1 LADHFELSLKFYKI
15 LIISALVLA
24 FQSNAFS
31 IASDCTKTCIDLTV
45 ENGALVITGKRT
57 PVKPKYT
64 PRPIPKPVVSPTRM
78 PTPKP
83 TLSKSPARKPIQ
95 RVKSKPRI
103 TPVRKK
109 VVRKSLN
116 DQIRQLLPT
125 ASIFQQPQSGI
136 LIREPVIFWT
146 DSPQSFKKSLL
157 LLDVKIDLD
166 LRAKYLWSW
175 GDGATFE
182 TDLIG
187 APFPSFEITHTY
199 LNSGV
204 KTVGLMI
211 NWSGRYRLDGGVWLQ
226 IPGVITTNQ
235 SNQIQIMKARTVFTG

>member
-1 LADHFELSLKFYKI
+1 MIFS
-15 LIISALVLA
+15 VLA
-24 FQSNAFS
+24 LTFQSNAFS
-31 IASDCTKTCIDLTV
+31 IAADCTKTCIDLTV

-64 PRPIPKPVVSPTRM
+64 PQPVPKPVFSPTRK
-78 PTPKP
+78 PVPKP
-83 TLSKSPARKPIQ
+83 TLSKFPVRKAVQ
-95 RVKSKPRI
+95 RVEPKPRI
-103 TPVRKK
+103 APVHKK
-109 VVRKSLN
+109 VVSKSLN
-116 DQIRQLLPT
+116 DQIRQLLPV
-125 ASIFQQPQSGI
+125 ASIFLQPQSGI

-146 DSPQSFKKSLL
+146 DSPRIFKKSLL

-166 LRAKYLWSW
+166 LSAKYLWSW
-175 GDGATFE
+175 GDGSTLE

-187 APFPSFEITHTY
+187 APFPAFEITHTY

-204 KTVGLMI
+204 KNVGLMI

-235 SNQIQIMKARTVFTG
+235 SNQIQIMRARTVFTG

>member
-1 LADHFELSLKFYKI
+1 M
-15 LIISALVLA
+15 IISALVLA

-31 IASDCTKTCIDLTV
+31 IAADCTKTCIDLTV

-57 PVKPKYT
+57 PIKPKYT
-64 PRPIPKPVVSPTRM
+64 PRPIPKPVVSPTQK

-83 TLSKSPARKPIQ
+83 TLSKIPVRKAVQ
-95 RVKSKPRI
+95 RVKPKPRI
-103 TPVRKK
+103 ARVRKK

-116 DQIRQLLPT
+116 DQIRQLLPM
-125 ASIFQQPQSGI
+125 ANIYSQPQSGI

-146 DSPQSFKKSLL
+146 DSPRIFKKSLL

-166 LRAKYLWSW
+166 LSAKYLWSW
-175 GDGATFE
+175 GDGSTLE
-182 TDLIG
+182 TQLIG
-187 APFPSFEITHTY
+187 APFPAFEITHTY

-204 KTVGLMI
+204 KKVGLMI

>member
-1 LADHFELSLKFYKI
+1 M
-15 LIISALVLA
+15 IISSLVLT

-31 IASDCTKTCIDLTV
+31 IAADCTKTCIDLTV

-64 PRPIPKPVVSPTRM
+64 PRPVPKPVVSPTQK
-78 PTPKP
+78 PVPKP
-83 TLSKSPARKPIQ
+83 TLSKIPVRKAVQ
-95 RVKSKPRI
+95 RVKPKPRI
-103 TPVRKK
+103 VPIHKK

-116 DQIRQLLPT
+116 DQIRQLLPV
-125 ASIFQQPQSGI
+125 ASIFLQPQSGI

-146 DSPQSFKKSLL
+146 DSPRIFKKSLL

-166 LRAKYLWSW
+166 LGAKYFWSW
-175 GDGATFE
+175 GDGSTLE

>member
-1 LADHFELSLKFYKI
+1 LRFFRV

-24 FQSNAFS
+24 FQSDTFS
-31 IASDCTKTCIDLTV
+31 IAANCTKTCIDLTV

-64 PRPIPKPVVSPTRM
+64 PRPIPKPVVSPTQKPAPK

-83 TLSKSPARKPIQ
+83 TLSKTPARKPIQ
-95 RVKSKPRI
+95 RVKPKPRI

-125 ASIFQQPQSGI
+125 ATIFQQPQSGI

-146 DSPQSFKKSLL
+146 DSPRIFKKSLR

-166 LRAKYLWSW
+166 LSAKYLWSW
-175 GDGATFE
+175 GDNSTLE
-182 TDLIG
+182 TQLIG
-187 APFPSFEITHTY
+187 SPFPSFEITHTY

-204 KTVGLMI
+204 KNVGLMV

-226 IPGVITTNQ
+226 IPGVTTTNQ
-235 SNQIQIMKARTVFTG
+235 WNQIQIMRARTVFTG

>member
-1 LADHFELSLKFYKI
+1 MRFYKI
-15 LIISALVLA
+15 FIISALVLA

-31 IASDCTKTCIDLTV
+31 IAADCTKTCIDLTV

-57 PVKPKYT
+57 PVIPKYT
-64 PRPIPKPVVSPTRM
+64 PRPTPKPVASPTQK
-78 PTPKP
+78 PAPKP
-83 TLSKSPARKPIQ
+83 TLSKSPAREPIQ
-95 RVKSKPRI
+95 GVKPKPRI
-103 TPVRKK
+103 TPVHKK

-116 DQIRQLLPT
+116 DQIRQLLPA

-146 DSPQSFKKSLL
+146 DSPQSFKKSLR

-166 LRAKYLWSW
+166 LSAKYLWSW
-175 GDGATFE
+175 GDNSNLE
-182 TDLIG
+182 TQLIG
-187 APFPSFEITHTY
+187 SPFPSFEITHTY

-204 KTVGLMI
+204 KKVGLMI

>member
-1 LADHFELSLKFYKI
+1 MV
-15 LIISALVLA
+15 ISALALA

-31 IASDCTKTCIDLTV
+31 IAADCTKTCIDLTV

-57 PVKPKYT
+57 PAKPKYT
-64 PRPIPKPVVSPTRM
+64 PRPLPKPVVSSTPK
-78 PTPKP
+78 PVPKP
-83 TLSKSPARKPIQ
+83 TLSKTPAHKPIQ

-103 TPVRKK
+103 APVRKK

-116 DQIRQLLPT
+116 DQIRQLLPV
-125 ASIFQQPQSGI
+125 ASIFLQPQSGI

-146 DSPQSFKKSLL
+146 DSPQIFKKSLL

-166 LRAKYLWSW
+166 LSAKYLWSW
-175 GDGATFE
+175 GDGSTLE
-182 TDLIG
+182 TQLIG

-204 KTVGLMI
+204 KSVGLMI

>member
-1 LADHFELSLKFYKI
+1 LRFFRVLLISSL
-15 LIISALVLA
+15 LLT
-24 FQSNAFS
+24 FQSKTFS
-31 IASDCTKTCIDLTV
+31 IAADCTKTCIDLTV

-64 PRPIPKPVVSPTRM
+64 PRPIPKPVVSPTQK
-78 PTPKP
+78 PVPKP

-116 DQIRQLLPT
+116 DQIRQLLPV
-125 ASIFQQPQSGI
+125 ASIFLQPQSGI

-166 LRAKYLWSW
+166 LSAKYLWSW
-175 GDGATFE
+175 GDGSTLE
-182 TDLIG
+182 TQLIG

>member
-1 LADHFELSLKFYKI
+1 M
-15 LIISALVLA
+15 LISTLGLA
-24 FQSNAFS
+24 FQSNTFS
-31 IASDCTKTCIDLTV
+31 IAADCTKTCIDLTV

-57 PVKPKYT
+57 PAKPKYT
-64 PRPIPKPVVSPTRM
+64 PRPVPKPVVLPTRK
-78 PTPKP
+78 PVPKP
-83 TLSKSPARKPIQ
+83 TLSKIPVRKAVQ
-95 RVKSKPRI
+95 RVKPKPRI
-103 TPVRKK
+103 APIHKK

-116 DQIRQLLPT
+116 DQIRQLLPV
-125 ASIFQQPQSGI
+125 ASIFLQPQSGI

-146 DSPQSFKKSLL
+146 DSPRIFKKSLL

-166 LRAKYLWSW
+166 LGAKYFWSW
-175 GDGATFE
+175 GDGSTLE

-187 APFPSFEITHTY
+187 APFPSLEITHTY

-204 KTVGLMI
+204 KSVGLMI

-235 SNQIQIMKARTVFTG
+235 SKQIQIMRARTVFTG

>member
-1 LADHFELSLKFYKI
+1 MRFFKVLL
-15 LIISALVLA
+15 ISALALT
-24 FQSNAFS
+24 FQSNTSS
-31 IASDCTKTCIDLTV
+31 IAADCTKTCIDLKV
-45 ENGALVITGKRT
+45 ENGELVITGKRT
-57 PVKPKYT
+57 PAKPKFT
-64 PRPIPKPVVSPTRM
+64 PRPIPKPAVSPTQK
-78 PTPKP
+78 PVPKP
-83 TLSKSPARKPIQ
+83 TLSKIPARKVVQQVKPKPPIA
-95 RVKSKPRI
+95 
-103 TPVRKK
+103 PVGKK

-125 ASIFQQPQSGI
+125 ARIFLQPQSGI

-166 LRAKYLWSW
+166 LSAKYLWSW
-175 GDGATFE
+175 GDGSTLE
-182 TDLIG
+182 TDVIG

-204 KTVGLMI
+204 KNVGLRI

>member
-1 LADHFELSLKFYKI
+1 LADHFELSLRFYKI
-15 LIISALVLA
+15 FIISALVLA

-31 IASDCTKTCIDLTV
+31 IAADCTKTCIDLTV

-57 PVKPKYT
+57 PVIPKYT
-64 PRPIPKPVVSPTRM
+64 PRPTPKPVASPTQK
-78 PTPKP
+78 PAPKP
-83 TLSKSPARKPIQ
+83 TLSKSPAREPIQ
-95 RVKSKPRI
+95 GVKPKPRI

-116 DQIRQLLPT
+116 DQIRQLLPV
-125 ASIFQQPQSGI
+125 ASIFLQPQSGI

-146 DSPQSFKKSLL
+146 DSPQSFKKSLR

-166 LRAKYLWSW
+166 LSAKYLWSW
-175 GDGATFE
+175 GDGTTFE

-204 KTVGLMI
+204 KKVGLMI

>member
-1 LADHFELSLKFYKI
+1 M
-15 LIISALVLA
+15 
-24 FQSNAFS
+24 
-31 IASDCTKTCIDLTV
+31 

-64 PRPIPKPVVSPTRM
+64 PRPIPKPVLSPT
-78 PTPKP
+78 PKPVPKP
-83 TLSKSPARKPIQ
+83 TLSKIPVRKPIQ
-95 RVKSKPRI
+95 RVKPKLRI

-116 DQIRQLLPT
+116 DQIRQLLPAAT
-125 ASIFQQPQSGI
+125 IFQQPQSGI
-136 LIREPVIFWT
+136 LIHEPVIFWT

-166 LRAKYLWSW
+166 LRAKFLWNW
-175 GDGATFE
+175 GDGSTFE

-187 APFPSFEITHTY
+187 ARFPSFEITHTY
-199 LNSGV
+199 LSSGV
-204 KTVGLMI
+204 KKVGLMI

>member
-1 LADHFELSLKFYKI
+1 ML
-15 LIISALVLA
+15 ISALVLA

-31 IASDCTKTCIDLTV
+31 IAADCTKTCIDLTV

-57 PVKPKYT
+57 PAKPKYT
-64 PRPIPKPVVSPTRM
+64 PRPAPKPVVSSTQKPV
-78 PTPKP
+78 PKP

-95 RVKSKPRI
+95 LVKSKPRI

-116 DQIRQLLPT
+116 DQIRQLLPV
-125 ASIFQQPQSGI
+125 ASIFLQPQSGI

-146 DSPQSFKKSLL
+146 DSPRIFKKSLL

-166 LRAKYLWSW
+166 LSAKYLWSW
-175 GDGATFE
+175 GDGSTLE
-182 TDLIG
+182 TQLIG

-204 KTVGLMI
+204 KSVGLMI

-235 SNQIQIMKARTVFTG
+235 FNQIQIMKARTVFTG

>member
-1 LADHFELSLKFYKI
+1 M
-15 LIISALVLA
+15 IISSLVLT

-31 IASDCTKTCIDLTV
+31 IAADCTKTCIDLTV

-64 PRPIPKPVVSPTRM
+64 PRPVPKPVVSPTQK
-78 PTPKP
+78 PVPKP
-83 TLSKSPARKPIQ
+83 TLSKIPVRKAVQ
-95 RVKSKPRI
+95 RVKPKPRI

-166 LRAKYLWSW
+166 LRAKYLWNW

-204 KTVGLMI
+204 KKVGLMI

>member
-1 LADHFELSLKFYKI
+1 LKI
-15 LIISALVLA
+15 LVICLLILA
-24 FQSNAFS
+24 FDLNTFS
-31 IASDCTKTCIDLTV
+31 IAADCTKTCIDLTV

-57 PVKPKYT
+57 PVIPKYT
-64 PRPIPKPVVSPTRM
+64 PRPTPKPVVSPTRM
-78 PTPKP
+78 PTPKPTPKP

-95 RVKSKPRI
+95 GVKPKPPI

-125 ASIFQQPQSGI
+125 ASIFQQPLSGI

-175 GDGATFE
+175 GDGSTLE

-187 APFPSFEITHTY
+187 APFPSFQISHTY

-204 KTVGLMI
+204 KNVGLMI

>member
-1 LADHFELSLKFYKI
+1 M
-15 LIISALVLA
+15 IISSLLLT
-24 FQSNAFS
+24 FQSNTFS
-31 IASDCTKTCIDLTV
+31 IAADCTKTCIDLTV

-64 PRPIPKPVVSPTRM
+64 PRPIPKPVVSPTQK
-78 PTPKP
+78 PVPKP
-83 TLSKSPARKPIQ
+83 TLSKIPARKPVQ
-95 RVKSKPRI
+95 RVKLKPRI

-116 DQIRQLLPT
+116 DHIRQLLP
-125 ASIFQQPQSGI
+125 AANFFLQPQSGI

-146 DSPQSFKKSLL
+146 DSPRIFKKSLL

-166 LRAKYLWSW
+166 LSAKYLWSW
-175 GDGATFE
+175 GDGSTLE

-187 APFPSFEITHTY
+187 APFPSLEITHTY

-204 KTVGLMI
+204 KSVGLTI

-226 IPGVITTNQ
+226 IPGVITTMQ
-235 SNQIQIMKARTVFTG
+235 TNQIQIMRARTVFTG

>member
-1 LADHFELSLKFYKI
+1 M
-15 LIISALVLA
+15 IISSLGLT

-31 IASDCTKTCIDLTV
+31 IAADCTKTCIDLTV

-64 PRPIPKPVVSPTRM
+64 PRPIPKPVVSPTQK
-78 PTPKP
+78 PAPKP
-83 TLSKSPARKPIQ
+83 TLSKIPVRKAVQ
-95 RVKSKPRI
+95 RVKPKLQI
-103 TPVRKK
+103 APVHKK

-116 DQIRQLLPT
+116 DQIRQLLPV
-125 ASIFQQPQSGI
+125 ASIFLQPQSGI

-146 DSPQSFKKSLL
+146 ESPRIFKKSLL

-166 LRAKYLWSW
+166 LSAKYLWSW
-175 GDGATFE
+175 GDGSTLE

-204 KTVGLMI
+204 KSVGLMI

>member
-1 LADHFELSLKFYKI
+1 

-24 FQSNAFS
+24 FQSDTFS
-31 IASDCTKTCIDLTV
+31 IAANCTKTCIDLTV

-64 PRPIPKPVVSPTRM
+64 PRPILKPVVSPTRM

-83 TLSKSPARKPIQ
+83 TPKPTLSKTPARRPIQ
-95 RVKSKPRI
+95 RVKPKPRI

-116 DQIRQLLPT
+116 DQIRQLLPL

-146 DSPQSFKKSLL
+146 DSPQSFKKNLL

-166 LRAKYLWSW
+166 LRAKFLWSW

-182 TDLIG
+182 TDFIG

-204 KTVGLMI
+204 KKVGLII

>member
-1 LADHFELSLKFYKI
+1 M
-15 LIISALVLA
+15 IISSLALA
-24 FQSNAFS
+24 FQSNTFS
-31 IASDCTKTCIDLTV
+31 IAADCTKTCIDLTV

-57 PVKPKYT
+57 PAKPKYT
-64 PRPIPKPVVSPTRM
+64 PQPVPKPVVSPTRK
-78 PTPKP
+78 PVPKP
-83 TLSKSPARKPIQ
+83 TLSKIPVRKAGQ
-95 RVKSKPRI
+95 RVKPKPRI
-103 TPVRKK
+103 APLHKK

-116 DQIRQLLPT
+116 EQIRQLLPV
-125 ASIFQQPQSGI
+125 ASIFLQPQSGI

-166 LRAKYLWSW
+166 LSAKYLWNW
-175 GDGATFE
+175 GDNSTLE
-182 TDLIG
+182 THLIG
-187 APFPSFEITHTY
+187 APFPSLEITHTY

-204 KTVGLMI
+204 KNVGLTI

-235 SNQIQIMKARTVFTG
+235 SNHIQIMKARTVFTG

>member
-1 LADHFELSLKFYKI
+1 MADHFELSLRFYKI
-15 LIISALVLA
+15 FIISALVLA

-31 IASDCTKTCIDLTV
+31 IAVDCTKTCIDLTV

-57 PVKPKYT
+57 PVIPKYT
-64 PRPIPKPVVSPTRM
+64 PRPTPKPVASPTQK
-78 PTPKP
+78 PAPKP
-83 TLSKSPARKPIQ
+83 TLSKSPAREPIQ
-95 RVKSKPRI
+95 VVKPKPRI

-116 DQIRQLLPT
+116 DQIRQLLPA

-146 DSPQSFKKSLL
+146 DSPQSFKKSLR

-166 LRAKYLWSW
+166 LSAKYLWSW
-175 GDGATFE
+175 GDGTTFE

-204 KTVGLMI
+204 KKVGLMI

>member
-1 LADHFELSLKFYKI
+1 M
-15 LIISALVLA
+15 LISTLGLA
-24 FQSNAFS
+24 FQSNTFS
-31 IASDCTKTCIDLTV
+31 IAADCTKTCIDLTV

-57 PVKPKYT
+57 PAKPKYT
-64 PRPIPKPVVSPTRM
+64 PRPTSKPVVPPTQK
-78 PTPKP
+78 PVPKP
-83 TLSKSPARKPIQ
+83 TLSKIPVRKAVQ
-95 RVKSKPRI
+95 RVKPKPRI
-103 TPVRKK
+103 APVRKK
-109 VVRKSLN
+109 VVSKSLN
-116 DQIRQLLPT
+116 DQIRQLLPV
-125 ASIFQQPQSGI
+125 ASIFLQPQSGI

-146 DSPQSFKKSLL
+146 DSPQIFKKSLL

-166 LRAKYLWSW
+166 LSAKYLWSW
-175 GDGATFE
+175 GDGSTLE

-187 APFPSFEITHTY
+187 APYPSFEITHTY

-204 KTVGLMI
+204 KSVGLMI